1 LADLAGVRG
10 GGGLVEIAQRIG
22 QRNGEFPL
30 IEGSHPDDFLTL
42 GPVGMRQP
50 SGIAADKAF
59 IDPRLRLVALIVLD
73 ACNDNDEPIVG
84 VGGLTKHFGLLV
96 AKAK

>member
-1 LADLAGVRG
+1 
-10 GGGLVEIAQRIG
+10 
-22 QRNGEFPL
+22 
-30 IEGSHPDDFLTL
+30 
-42 GPVGMRQP
+42 MRQP